1 MSCANKLRG
10 AGWHPAAAWQAA
22 SVFLKPRSTGFSLCL
37 IFFFSTALSAQDSA
51 LQNPPWLAPVPDA
64 TPTATLL
71 SPTSNENSYSTPAP
85 IADVIAHYERQ
96 LKGAGLEFQSNYDG
110 LGTTIRIQIP
120 KRAALVQIRES
131 DSGVSFKTIFVVDVP
146 VPFHSLSSGWP
157 DWLNPITGAQFREYG
172 VPHVDATT
180 HRRYLDGYY
189 SAPYTFDQTTGYYK
203 SLLASH
209 GYQVASQLL
218 TSAEIS
224 ETERVGFLEGRLSD
238 ERIRIFVLGSLPAV
252 VAIEI
257 W

>member
-1 MSCANKLRG
+1 MSSKRG
-10 AGWHPAAAWQAA
+10 
-22 SVFLKPRSTGFSLCL
+22 TGFSLCFL
-37 IFFFSTALSAQDSA
+37 LLLSLRAQD
-51 LQNPPWLAPVPDA
+51 LQNPPWLAPFPDS
-64 TPTATLL
+64 TPMATLI
-71 SPTSNENSYSTPAP
+71 SPTSNECSYSTPASL
-85 IADVIAHYERQ
+85 ADVIAYYERQ
-96 LKGAGLEFQSNYDG
+96 FKDAALEFQSNYDG
-110 LGTTIRIQIP
+110 LGTTIRVQIP

-131 DSGVSFKTIFVVDVP
+131 DSGVSIKTIFVVDVP

-157 DWLNPITGAQFREYG
+157 DWLNPIAGAQFREYG

-180 HRRYLDGYY
+180 RRRYLDGYY

-203 SLLASH
+203 SLLAGH